1 MTGIRF
7 LRGTVAALVFAVAV
21 SAFAVP
27 PEPSGFRLNGDAK
40 RGQAAYL
47 KRCAVCHGEAGDGRG
62 KLAASLDPKPTDFTA
77 PGVFARRSDWE
88 IYLTVRDGGQV
99 IGLSPKMFGWGK
111 TLSDQEIRDMS
122 AFVRSLA
129 PASPTS

>member
-7 LRGTVAALVFAVAV
+7 LRGAVAALLCAVAV
-21 SAFAVP
+21 SALAAP
-27 PEPSGFRLNGDAK
+27 PEPSGFRLNGDVK

-62 KLAASLDPKPTDFTA
+62 KLAASLTPKPTDFTA
-77 PGVFARRSDWE
+77 PGVLAKRSDWE
-88 IYLTVRDGGQV
+88 IYLVVRDGGQV
-99 IGLSPKMFGWGK
+99 IGLSPKMFGWSK
-111 TLSDQEIRDMS
+111 ALSDQEIRDMS

-129 PASPTS
+129 PAPPTP